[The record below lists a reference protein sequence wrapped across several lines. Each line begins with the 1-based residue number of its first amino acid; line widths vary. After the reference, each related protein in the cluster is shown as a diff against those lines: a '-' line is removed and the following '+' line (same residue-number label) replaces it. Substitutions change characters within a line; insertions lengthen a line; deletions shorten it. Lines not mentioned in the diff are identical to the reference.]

1 MYGWLMPAGA
11 TLLMALLPPRCSGF
25 LLAKTPVYFKCCIL
39 MHASPPLLP
48 PPHFSGFL
56 LAKIPVYFIW
66 INKISF
72 LTYAYARLLQSEL
85 QGLQVANPADPDGPW
100 VSASTL
106 LPSAINN
113 GEEHL
118 VCSRGAVCAKL

>member
-1 MYGWLMPAGA
+1 MATVSAGGHPADGSAPPTLQWLPAP
-11 TLLMALLPPRCSGF
+11 LLPP
-25 LLAKTPVYFKCCIL
+25 
-39 MHASPPLLP
+39 P

>member
-1 MYGWLMPAGA
+1 MPACLPALILGRWLLLVPGA
-11 TLLMALLPPRCSGF
+11 TLLMALLPPRC
-25 LLAKTPVYFKCCIL
+25 
-39 MHASPPLLP
+39 
-48 PPHFSGFL
+48 SGFL

-72 LTYAYARLLQSEL
+72 LTYAYAGLLQSEL